1 MCERYVSY
9 QWWVFSK
16 CVVCTLTVQ
25 KKYIHIYHITH
36 SCSGKKV
43 VFTFILELIS
53 DISNGSQVDV
63 EAAKLKSRLHT
74 FSHYIPKCTSN
85 TLLTHGNEVRNKIPQ
100 KYCMVFLPFKAWT
113 SKKL

>member
-1 MCERYVSY
+1 MCERYDSY

-53 DISNGSQVDV
+53 DISNGSQVGV

-74 FSHYIPKCTSN
+74 FSHYIPKCTYN